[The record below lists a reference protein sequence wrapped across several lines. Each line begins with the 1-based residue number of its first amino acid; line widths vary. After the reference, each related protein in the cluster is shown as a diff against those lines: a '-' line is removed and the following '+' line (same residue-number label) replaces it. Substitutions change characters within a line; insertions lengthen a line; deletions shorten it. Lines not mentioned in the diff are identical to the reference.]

1 MSIAGAS
8 ATLAALLSNDLT
20 ANGGLGGFSVAIM
33 GPRDVRADLA
43 NRIGLILYRVEVDPA
58 RRRHEL
64 PRATPFSP
72 RRDALGLEL
81 RYLLTVWGQAS
92 AEGEQVML
100 SRCMDAFDR
109 NPVIAGPA
117 LAGVAERKTGNPRA
131 LMGWGHIAAG
141 CVLLALVAAAA
152 APVTADMALLVAF
165 GLLIGGQ
172 PLAFSMAR
180 ARVRTEETGRALSA
194 VNLSFFAGASVMQPL
209 SGVAAGQG
217 GPGAGIVVIGVSLLI
232 AGGAFLLLTRGRR
245 A

>member
-8 ATLAALLSNDLT
+8 ATLAALLT
-20 ANGGLGGFSVAIM
+20 AELSADGGLSGFSVGIM

-43 NRIGLILYRVEVDPA
+43 NRIGLILYRVEVDPV

-64 PRATPFSP
+64 PRATPFAP

-117 LAGVAERKTGNPRA
+117 LAPGYPWEPGDA
-131 LMGWGHIAAG
+131 LKISPDSLPTDE
-141 CVLLALVAAAA
+141 LLRLWDTIDAPYQLTIPYLVRTVRLPAQQRPEAPMVDVRTLVAV
-152 APVTADMALLVAF
+152 PEVP
-165 GLLIGGQ
+165 Q
-172 PLAFSMAR
+172 
-180 ARVRTEETGRALSA
+180 
-194 VNLSFFAGASVMQPL
+194 
-209 SGVAAGQG
+209 
-217 GPGAGIVVIGVSLLI
+217 
-232 AGGAFLLLTRGRR
+232 
-245 A
+245 